1 MAGNKL
7 ILRNPREWRTV
18 LVAVAVY
25 GGWAA
30 VVLSYGSMPP
40 WSSVALLAWFGA
52 WHLSLQHEIVHGHPS
67 RFVWLNDLI
76 GSVPLTLWIPYFTFK
91 REHLSHHAASL
102 TIPKVDSESFYVS
115 ADDWHAA
122 GRVMRKIYQANRTLL
137 FRLLVWSIFSTV
149 AFVAVNLKEAI
160 LGQNNSRRAVTLHL
174 IGVAG
179 VIAFVSYSGMP
190 LWLYALGV
198 IYGGRILNMLRPFAE
213 HEWKEGTELRTAMV
227 QAGPVMSLLMLNN
240 NLHVAH
246 HDEPGVAWYDVP
258 ELALRTDAFGRAERS
273 GLLYRGGYLE
283 IARRFGVRPFSQPI
297 HPSNY

>member
-25 GGWAA
+25 GGWAT
-30 VVLSYGSMPP
+30 VVLSYGSIPP

-76 GSVPLTLWIPYFTFK
+76 GSIPLTLWIPYFTFK
-91 REHLSHHAASL
+91 REHLLHHAAPL
-102 TIPKVDSESFYVS
+102 TIPKVDTESFYVS
-115 ADDWHAA
+115 ADDWHSS
-122 GRVMRKIYQANRTLL
+122 GRVMRMIYQANRTLL
-137 FRLLVWSIFSTV
+137 FRLLVWSIISTV
-149 AFVAVNLKEAI
+149 AFVVGNLKEAI

-174 IGVAG
+174 IGVVG
-179 VIAFVSYSGMP
+179 VIAFVISAGIP
-190 LWLYALGV
+190 LWLYALGI

-213 HEWKEGTELRTAMV
+213 HEWIEGTELRTAMV

-297 HPSNY
+297 HPTNY